1 MIIALQ
7 IIQIILSITI
17 VGLVLMQAKGSGLGS
32 AFGDAGGVYRT
43 RRGVEQIL
51 HQVTIGLAIVFCLLS
66 LLSVVYLAY

>member
-1 MIIALQ
+1 MIVALQ

-17 VGLVLMQAKGSGLGS
+17 IGLVLMQSKGSGLGS

-51 HQVTIGLAIVFCLLS
+51 HQATIGLAIIFS
-66 LLSVVYLAY
+66 LMSLFSVIYISN